1 MSKKSRIY
9 FLLFILGLFIFNQPE
24 AKAESFLYSFGVSSE
39 GQDLEPTINM
49 NILTDINIDNDYTY
63 LTHQI
68 ILSDVPS
75 RITFENNIPREILV
89 NIELSY
95 KDANSSWNKIL
106 TTIDESSNNPQITI
120 DTEGKKGPTDYQF
133 NIIYIINTQSIF
145 NLSPNILNSFDYL
158 ISSRLDQEDLATIKI
173 TLPTQYKPFDSA
185 GWRLQGGRFFYSTVI
200 SNLEKNF
207 YSVFYLEE
215 DYGGSIDALK
225 NEITKLTQENEKLTE
240 NIIQLQRSVE
250 NYRVENEELTWN
262 IKDLKDELIKSKE
275 EQQEANMN
283 TKNFRYLSWGL
294 TLSLPG
300 MQFLLNELRE
310 KNRISPTQLHL
321 GSVIGTFIVF
331 MLLYVSLFL

>member
-1 MSKKSRIY
+1 
-9 FLLFILGLFIFNQPE
+9 
-24 AKAESFLYSFGVSSE
+24 
-39 GQDLEPTINM
+39 
-49 NILTDINIDNDYTY
+49 LTDINIDNDYTY